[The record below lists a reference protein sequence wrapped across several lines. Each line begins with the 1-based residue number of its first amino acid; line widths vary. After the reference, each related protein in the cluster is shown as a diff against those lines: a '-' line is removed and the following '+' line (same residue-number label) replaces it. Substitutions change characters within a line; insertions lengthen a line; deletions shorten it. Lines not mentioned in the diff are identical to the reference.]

1 MIRTLYVIHHSHTD
15 IGYTHGQ
22 SKIVRWH
29 GQFIRQAMALAEK
42 RADFAWTCET
52 FYPVEQFWA
61 GATADE
67 RSRFI
72 AAVKKGGIGLTAGY
86 LHFNDLPDAPLL
98 ESLAARAKAFGDA
111 AGVPISAAMSADVN
125 GVARVEAQALA
136 GAGVKLLYTCVHTH
150 HGYVP
155 FGERQKLFKW
165 DMGDGK
171 SMVVFHGD
179 HYHVGNDLGLS
190 PGADSNYCTRDAVM
204 PEGEAVMERRLPAYL
219 KRVEESGW
227 PHDFLVVAV
236 SGMITDNGPPSLAI
250 AERIARW
257 NEKHSSEVRVEMT
270 TLQKVAE
277 KCAAVESKLP
287 TFAGDWTDWWAD
299 GVAGDPEA
307 VALFRQ
313 AQRDRRFIAMVNARN
328 VATSNAPPKA
338 QAASSPGVAAPIK
351 LTPIDL
357 TALDNELSLFAEHT
371 FGHSAA
377 MGSPWAII
385 PNQLRLTKLSYAG
398 RAADIAERMIDEA
411 TDTLGGG
418 AMAYDRPL
426 AYRVTNPGE
435 RIVHDVVNIEFNW
448 GELQRWK
455 ISDSALRV
463 VRLGDKGARQ
473 TVIHQKL
480 QGLRGPRLLVDL
492 TLAQGETVDLLVES
506 AEPAVVPAGPINC
519 MNDQLHDIA
528 GDSRDVK
535 LSRLKTDHVSIEWT
549 SGQGITSWKDA
560 ATGRELIDQGDAA
573 AAPFTLFASRLPEK
587 KLGPPQRLARQNL
600 GRNRNAAEAVWAT
613 SRLTGVL
620 SYELGALIDRVELDY
635 AIEGFEI
642 ARLRLGAWKTA
653 PRVDVEVIVHKTGTW
668 DSENVYLALP
678 FTAAGGERSEQLW
691 LDRGAVVRP
700 GKDQLPATLTD
711 FYGVQDGLGWT
722 GKDLG
727 VAIAQYDSHL
737 IQLGDLG
744 YGVRGVAGKP
754 GETQGYGFS
763 TTGTFAWLMTNYWE
777 TNFAPELGGF
787 YSFRY
792 AVLWGSALRD
802 AELARQTCRDATT
815 GLRLF
820 PIAGP
825 TK

>member
-1 MIRTLYVIHHSHTD
+1 MIRTVYVVHHSHTD

-29 GQFIRQAMALAEK
+29 GQFIRQAIAMAEK
-42 RADFAWTCET
+42 RPDFAWTCET
-52 FYPVEQFWA
+52 FYPVEQFWT
-61 GATADE
+61 GATARE
-67 RSRFI
+67 RERFI

-86 LHFNDLPDAPLL
+86 LHFTELPDAPLL
-98 ESLAARAKAFGDA
+98 QSLAARAKAFGDA
-111 AGVPISAAMSADVN
+111 AGVPISSMMSADVN

-155 FGERQKLFKW
+155 FGERQKLFRW
-165 DMGDGK
+165 DLGNGK
-171 SMVVFHGD
+171 SVVVFHGD
-179 HYHVGNDLGLS
+179 HYHAGNDLGFS
-190 PGADSNYCTRDAVM
+190 PGADSNYCTRDTVM
-204 PEGEAVMERRLPAYL
+204 PIGDEVMERRLPAYL
-219 KRVEESGW
+219 KRVEADGW
-227 PHDFLVVAV
+227 QHDFIVMAV

-250 AERIARW
+250 AERLARW
-257 NEKHSSEVRVEMT
+257 NEKHGNEIRVEMT
-270 TLQKVAE
+270 TPQKLAE
-277 KCAAVESKLP
+277 KLSGLASSLP
-287 TFAGDWTDWWAD
+287 SYSGDWTDWWAD
-299 GVAGDPEA
+299 GVGGDPEA

-313 AQRDRRFIAMVNARN
+313 AQRDRRWLAD
-328 VATSNAPPKA
+328 TSAKT
-338 QAASSPGVAAPIK
+338 GTK
-351 LTPIDL
+351 IDL
-357 TALDNELSLFAEHT
+357 TPLDNELSLFAEHT
-371 FGHSAA
+371 FGHSAS
-377 MGSPWAII
+377 MGSPWAIM

-411 TDTLGGG
+411 TDSLGGG

-426 AYRVTNPGE
+426 AYRVTNPGD
-435 RIVHDVVNIEFNW
+435 RIVHDIVSIEFNW
-448 GELQRWK
+448 GELQKWQ
-455 ISDSALRV
+455 ISDTALRV

-480 QGLRGPRLLVDL
+480 PGLRGAKLLVDL
-492 TLAQGETVDLLVES
+492 TLAPGETADLLVES
-506 AEPAVVPAGPINC
+506 AEPAATPPGPINC
-519 MNDQLHDIA
+519 MNDQLHDVV
-528 GDSRDVK
+528 GDARDAK
-535 LSRLKTDHVSIEWT
+535 LSWLKTAHVAIEWHA
-549 SGQGITSWKDA
+549 GRGITSWRDA
-560 ATGRELIDQGDAA
+560 ASGRELIDQAPGL
-573 AAPFTLFASRLPEK
+573 AAPFTLVASRLSEK

-600 GRNRNAAEAVWAT
+600 GRNRNAAEATWST
-613 SRLTGVL
+613 SKLVGVL
-620 SYELGALIDRVELDY
+620 ASEPGSLIDRVELNY
-635 AIEGFEI
+635 AIDGFEI

-653 PRVDVEVIVHKTGTW
+653 PRVDVELIVHKTGTW

-678 FTAAGGERSEQLW
+678 FTAGKSGESGPW
-691 LDRGAVVRP
+691 LDRGDVVWP

-711 FYGVQDGLGWT
+711 YYGVQDGIGWT
-722 GKDLG
+722 GLDLG
-727 VAIAQYDSHL
+727 VAIAQWDSHL
-737 IQLGDLG
+737 VQLGALG

-754 GETQGYGFS
+754 GETQTNLLPAGLSG
-763 TTGTFAWLMTNYWE
+763 TGTFAWLMTNYWE